1 LQSIFV
7 NLKNNEIVVIIFKK
21 KRVSRMITN
30 TELEYKGDLYPSEI
44 VSFKQEGDSVYF
56 HTDNSVILKLTVL
69 RDSMIRFRYTT
80 KGYFSNDFSYAIDKS
95 HSHGYN
101 FLEVTE
107 DNHHYQIKT
116 SKVQCR
122 IQKIDM
128 RVSIYDLNE
137 NVLLEDELGF
147 HWEESYEYGGNIV
160 KMSKASKDGECFYGL
175 GDKATQLNLKGKR
188 VENFATDQYAFSK
201 DQEPLYKVVPFY
213 IGLQKKESYGI
224 FFDNTFRTYFDFC
237 HERRN
242 VTSFWAEG
250 GEMNYYFIYGPLMQ
264 DVVTTYTDLTGKPEL
279 PPLWA
284 LGYHQCKWSYYPES
298 NVKEVA
304 AKFRELQIPC
314 DAIYLDIDYMDGFRC
329 FIWNKNYFPDPK
341 RMVAE
346 LAEDGFKTI
355 VIIDPGI
362 KIDKEYS
369 IYKEALEKDYFCK
382 RADGPFMKGKVWP
395 GECNFPDYT
404 NPEVREWWAGL
415 FKELISDIGVK
426 GVWNDMN
433 EPAVMEV
440 PNKTFPMDVRH
451 NYDGNPCSHRKAH
464 NIYGTQMA
472 RATYHGVKRFAY
484 PKRPFVITRSAY
496 AGAQRYTSSWTGDN
510 VASWEHL
517 WIANIQVQR
526 MCISGM
532 GFTGSDIGG
541 FAEQPSGELYARWI
555 QLGVFHPFCRTH
567 SSGDHGDQEPW
578 AFDEEVIDITR
589 KFVNLRYQLLPY
601 LYTMFWQYIEE
612 GIPML
617 KPLVYYD
624 QDDTQTHYR
633 NDEFIFGNQIL
644 VCPILEPNSL
654 GRRMYI
660 PNGQW
665 YNYWTNEFISGGKEI
680 WVDTKFDQ
688 IPIFVKAGAIIP
700 KYPVQ
705 QYVGEKEITELTLDL
720 YFNEGKEKSEIYEDA
735 QDGYDYKKGR
745 YSLLSLQTIGKEKEL
760 IVQLH
765 KEGKYITSYSTFK
778 INLFGL
784 PFSVKEIEI
793 DNVKI
798 DFDRKSLDKENYLII
813 DKEFTELHIIGN

>member
-1 LQSIFV
+1 
-7 NLKNNEIVVIIFKK
+7 
-21 KRVSRMITN
+21 MITN
-30 TELEYKGDLYPSEI
+30 TSLEYKGDLYPSKI
-44 VSFKQEGDSVYF
+44 VSYEHEGDSIF
-56 HTDNSVILKLTVL
+56 FNTDNKVILKVTIL
-69 RDSMIRFRYTT
+69 RDSLIRFRFTT
-80 KGYFSNDFSYAIDKS
+80 KGYFSNDFSYAIDKTQL
-95 HSHGYN
+95 HGYN

-107 DNHHYQIKT
+107 EETYFQIRT
-116 SKVQCR
+116 SKVKCK
-122 IQKIDM
+122 IQKADL
-128 RVSIYDLNE
+128 RLSIYDLNDF
-137 NVLLEDELGF
+137 LILEDELGF

-160 KMSKASKDGECFYGL
+160 KMSKYAKDGECYYGL
-175 GDKATQLNLKGKR
+175 GDKATQMNLKGKR
-188 VENFATDQYAFSK
+188 VENFATDQYAYQK

-213 IGLQKKESYGI
+213 IGLHNKQSYGI
-224 FFDNTFRTYFDFC
+224 FFDNTFRTFFDFC
-237 HERRN
+237 QERRN

-250 GEMNYYFIYGPLMQ
+250 GEMNYYFVYGPQMQ

-279 PPLWA
+279 PPLWV

-298 NVKEVA
+298 KVKEITS
-304 AKFRELQIPC
+304 KFRELQIPC

-329 FIWNKNYFPDPK
+329 FTWNKNYFPDPK
-341 RMVAE
+341 RMVSE

-362 KIDKEYS
+362 KIDKDYWV
-369 IYKEALEKDYFCK
+369 YKEALEKDYFCK
-382 RADGPFMKGKVWP
+382 RADGPYMKGKVWP

-404 NPEVREWWAGL
+404 NPVVREWWAGL
-415 FKELISDIGVK
+415 FKELIADIGVK

-451 NYDGNPCSHRKAH
+451 IYDGNPCSHRKAH

-510 VASWEHL
+510 VATWEHL

-526 MCISGM
+526 LSISGM

-541 FAEQPSGELYARWI
+541 FAEQPTGELYARWI

-567 SSGDHGDQEPW
+567 SSGDHGNQEPW
-578 AFDEEVIDITR
+578 AFDEEVINITR
-589 KFVNLRYQLLPY
+589 KFVSLRYQLLPY

-612 GIPML
+612 GVPML

-644 VCPILEPNSL
+644 VCPILEPNAV

-660 PNGQW
+660 PRGEW
-665 YNYWTNEFISGGKEI
+665 YNYWTNELFMGGKEI
-680 WVDTKFDQ
+680 WIDTKFDE
-688 IPIFVKAGAIIP
+688 IPVFVKAGAIIP

-705 QYVGEKEITELTLDL
+705 QYVGELEFDELTLDV
-720 YFNEGKEKSEIYEDA
+720 YYKNGKEQSAVYEDA

-745 YSLLSLQTIGKEKEL
+745 YSYLSLRNIGKEKEL
-760 IVQLH
+760 IIQLH
-765 KEGKYITSYSTFK
+765 KEGKYITPYTKYK
-778 INLFGL
+778 INLIGL
-784 PFSVKEIEI
+784 PFKVAEIEI
-793 DNVKI
+793 DNEKI
-798 DFDRKSLDKENYLII
+798 EFDKINFEQNNFLLI
-813 DKEFTELHIIGN
+813 DKEFNELHIVGE

>member
-1 LQSIFV
+1 
-7 NLKNNEIVVIIFKK
+7 
-21 KRVSRMITN
+21 MITN
-30 TELEYKGDLYPSEI
+30 TSLEYKGDLYPSKI
-44 VSFKQEGDSVYF
+44 VSYEHEGDSIF
-56 HTDNSVILKLTVL
+56 FNTDNKVILKVTIL
-69 RDSMIRFRYTT
+69 RDSLIRFRFTT
-80 KGYFSNDFSYAIDKS
+80 KGYFSNDFSYAIDKTQL
-95 HSHGYN
+95 HGYN

-107 DNHHYQIKT
+107 EETYFQIRT
-116 SKVQCR
+116 SKVKCK
-122 IQKIDM
+122 IQKADL
-128 RVSIYDLNE
+128 RLSIYDLNDF
-137 NVLLEDELGF
+137 LILEDELGF

-160 KMSKASKDGECFYGL
+160 KMSKYAKDGECYYGL
-175 GDKATQLNLKGKR
+175 GDKATQMNLKGKR
-188 VENFATDQYAFSK
+188 VENFATDQYAYQK

-213 IGLQKKESYGI
+213 IGLHNKQSYGI
-224 FFDNTFRTYFDFC
+224 FFDNTFRTFFDFC
-237 HERRN
+237 QERRN

-250 GEMNYYFIYGPLMQ
+250 GEMNYYFVYGPQMQ

-279 PPLWA
+279 PPLWV
-284 LGYHQCKWSYYPES
+284 LGYHQCKWSYYPE
-298 NVKEVA
+298 NKVKEITS
-304 AKFRELQIPC
+304 KFRELQIPC

-329 FIWNKNYFPDPK
+329 FTWNKNYFPDPK
-341 RMVAE
+341 RMVSE

-362 KIDKEYS
+362 KIDKDYWV
-369 IYKEALEKDYFCK
+369 YKEALEKDYFCK
-382 RADGPFMKGKVWP
+382 RADGPYMKGKVWP

-404 NPEVREWWAGL
+404 NPVVREWWAGL
-415 FKELISDIGVK
+415 FKELIADIGVK

-451 NYDGNPCSHRKAH
+451 IYDGNPCSHRKAH

-510 VASWEHL
+510 VATWEHL

-526 MCISGM
+526 LSISGM

-541 FAEQPSGELYARWI
+541 FAEQPTGELYARWI

-567 SSGDHGDQEPW
+567 SSGDHGNQEPW
-578 AFDEEVIDITR
+578 AFDEEVINITR
-589 KFVNLRYQLLPY
+589 KFVSLRYQLLPY

-612 GIPML
+612 GVPML

-644 VCPILEPNSL
+644 VCPILEPNAV

-660 PNGQW
+660 PRGEW
-665 YNYWTNEFISGGKEI
+665 YNYWTNELFIGGKEI
-680 WVDTKFDQ
+680 WIDTKFDE
-688 IPIFVKAGAIIP
+688 IPVFVKAGAIIP

-705 QYVGEKEITELTLDL
+705 QYVGELEFDELTLDV
-720 YFNEGKEKSEIYEDA
+720 YYKNGKEQSAVYEDA

-745 YSLLSLQTIGKEKEL
+745 YSYLSLRNIGKEKEL
-760 IVQLH
+760 IIQLH
-765 KEGKYITSYSTFK
+765 KEGKYITPYTKYK
-778 INLFGL
+778 INLIGL
-784 PFSVKEIEI
+784 PFKVAEIEI
-793 DNVKI
+793 DNEKI
-798 DFDRKSLDKENYLII
+798 DFDKINFEQNNFLLI
-813 DKEFTELHIIGN
+813 DKEFNELHIVGE

>member
-1 LQSIFV
+1 
-7 NLKNNEIVVIIFKK
+7 
-21 KRVSRMITN
+21 MITN
-30 TELEYKGDLYPSEI
+30 TELEYKGDLYPTKI
-44 VSFKQEGDSVYF
+44 VSFEHEVDSICF
-56 HTDNSVILKLTVL
+56 HTENSVILKVTVL
-69 RDSMIRFRYTT
+69 RDSLIRFRFTT

-101 FLEVTE
+101 FLEVSE
-107 DNHHYQIKT
+107 VEEYYQIRT
-116 SKVQCR
+116 SKVKCR

-128 RVSIYDLNE
+128 RLSIYDLEDNII
-137 NVLLEDELGF
+137 LEDELGF

-188 VENFATDQYAFSK
+188 LENFATDQYAFQK

-213 IGLQKKESYGI
+213 IGLQNKQSYGI

-250 GEMNYYFIYGPLMQ
+250 GEMNYYFIYGPQMQ

-298 NVKEVA
+298 NLKEVA
-304 AKFRELQIPC
+304 ARFRELKIPC
-314 DAIYLDIDYMDGFRC
+314 DALYLDIDYMEGFRC
-329 FIWNKNYFPDPK
+329 FTWNKEYFPDPK

-346 LAEDGFKTI
+346 LAEDGFKTV

-362 KIDKEYS
+362 KIDKEYAV
-369 IYKEALEKDYFCK
+369 YKEALEKDYFCK
-382 RADGPFMKGKVWP
+382 RADGPYMKGKVWP

-404 NPEVREWWAGL
+404 NPSVREWWAGL

-451 NYDGNPCSHRKAH
+451 DYDGNPCSHRKAH

-510 VASWEHL
+510 VATWEHL

-526 MCISGM
+526 MSISGM

-624 QDDTQTHYR
+624 QEDIQTHYR
-633 NDEFIFGNQIL
+633 NDEFVFGNQIL
-644 VCPILEPNSL
+644 VCPILEPNAL

-660 PNGQW
+660 PRGLW
-665 YNYWTNEFISGGKEI
+665 YNYWTNEEVKGGKEI

-705 QYVGEKEITELTLDL
+705 QYVGELEFNELTLDV
-720 YFNEGKEKSEIYEDA
+720 YYKEGKEKSVVYEDA

-745 YSLLSLQTIGKEKEL
+745 YSFLSFQATGKEKEL
-760 IVQLH
+760 IIQLH
-765 KEGKYITSYSTFK
+765 KEGKYETNYTKYK
-778 INLFGL
+778 INLIGL
-784 PFSVKEIEI
+784 PFKVKMIEI
-793 DNVKI
+793 DNVEVS
-798 DFDRKSLDKENYLII
+798 FDRNTVENESYLIV
-813 DKEFTELHIIGN
+813 DKGFTAFHITGE